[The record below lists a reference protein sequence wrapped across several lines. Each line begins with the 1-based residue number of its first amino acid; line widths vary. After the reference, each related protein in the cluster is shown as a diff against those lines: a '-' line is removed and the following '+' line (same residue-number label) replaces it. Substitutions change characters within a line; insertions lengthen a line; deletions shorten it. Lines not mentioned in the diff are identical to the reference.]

1 MDETKETSGY
11 FKSKNKIKKLKNR
24 HNRLEKRVVELEDKI
39 DCLELMITN
48 MQKKAAKTT
57 KVKRVSKA
65 SSSKKA

>member
-57 KVKRVSKA
+57 TVKRVSKA